1 MKNVSSVL
9 SNKHSV
15 NVHMPRRPISDANYL
30 EKLQDYY
37 AQNQVLPSYAA
48 IGRIIGLKSTSS
60 VSAFL
65 ARLKAEG
72 YVETTA
78 RRLKPSQRFF
88 ERPLM
93 PSRVSAGLPSAAFD
107 GPPEGLA
114 IDAHLVRR
122 PSRTFLITVKGD
134 SMIDA
139 GLMPGDVVIVEKTHT
154 ADNGAIVVALVDD
167 AYTVKR
173 LVRENRR
180 YVLKPENKAY
190 PVLRPESLEIA
201 GVVVGSFR
209 KYT

>member
-1 MKNVSSVL
+1 MKNVYSVL

-15 NVHMPRRPISDANYL
+15 IVHMPRRPIFDADYL

-48 IGRIIGLKSTSS
+48 IGKLIGLKSTSS

-65 ARLKAEG
+65 DRLKADG

-78 RRLKPSQRFF
+78 RRLRPTQRFF
-88 ERPLM
+88 ERPLTQ
-93 PSRVSAGLPSAAFD
+93 SRVAAGLPSSAYD
-107 GPPEGLA
+107 GPAEGLA

-139 GLMPGDVVIVEKTHT
+139 GLMPGDTVIVEKANT
-154 ADNGAIVVALVDD
+154 ADDGAIVVALVDD
-167 AYTVKR
+167 AYTIKR

-180 YVLKPENKAY
+180 YILQPENKAY
-190 PVLRPESLEIA
+190 PVLRPDSVEIA
-201 GVVVGSFR
+201 GVVVASFR
-209 KYT
+209 KYK

>member
-1 MKNVSSVL
+1 
-9 SNKHSV
+9 
-15 NVHMPRRPISDANYL
+15 MPRSAISDGGYL

-37 AQNQVLPSYAA
+37 ARNQVLPSYAA
-48 IGRIIGLKSTSS
+48 IGKLIGLKSTSS

-65 ARLKAEG
+65 HRLKAEG

-78 RRLKPSQRFF
+78 RRLRPNARFF

-93 PSRVSAGLPSAAFD
+93 QSRVAAGLPSRADD
-107 GPPEGLA
+107 GPSEGLA
-114 IDAHLVRR
+114 IDAHLVRH

-134 SMIDA
+134 SMVDA
-139 GLMPGDVVIVEKTHT
+139 GLMPGDTVIVEKSAT
-154 ADNGAIVVALVDD
+154 ADDGAIVVALVDD

-190 PVLRPESLEIA
+190 PVLRPDSIEIA

-209 KYT
+209 KYK

>member
-1 MKNVSSVL
+1 MSR
-9 SNKHSV
+9 HA
-15 NVHMPRRPISDANYL
+15 ISDADYL
-30 EKLQDYY
+30 DKLQDYY

-48 IGRIIGLKSTSS
+48 IGKLIGLKSTSS

-65 ARLKAEG
+65 DRLKAAG
-72 YVETTA
+72 YVETMA
-78 RRLKPSQRFF
+78 RRLKPGQRFF

-93 PSRVSAGLPSAAFD
+93 QSRVAAGLPSAAYD
-107 GPPEGLA
+107 GPAEGLA

-139 GLMPGDVVIVEKTHT
+139 GLMPGDTVIVEKANT
-154 ADNGAIVVALVDD
+154 AEDGAIVVALVDD

-209 KYT
+209 KYK

>member
-1 MKNVSSVL
+1 
-9 SNKHSV
+9 
-15 NVHMPRRPISDANYL
+15 MPRHAISDAGYL

-37 AQNQVLPSYAA
+37 AQNHVLPSYAV

-65 ARLKAEG
+65 DRLKAEG
-72 YVETTA
+72 YVETAA
-78 RRLKPSQRFF
+78 RRLRPAQRFF

-93 PSRVSAGLPSAAFD
+93 QSRVSAGLPSAACD

-122 PSRTFLITVKGD
+122 PSQTFLITVKGD

-139 GLMPGDVVIVEKTHT
+139 GLMPGDTVIVEKTHT
-154 ADNGAIVVALVDD
+154 ANDGAIVVALVDD

-190 PVLRPESLEIA
+190 PVLRPDSLEIA

>member
-1 MKNVSSVL
+1 
-9 SNKHSV
+9 
-15 NVHMPRRPISDANYL
+15 MPRPAISDADYL

-48 IGRIIGLKSTSS
+48 IGKLIGLKSTSS

-65 ARLKAEG
+65 GRLKAAG

-78 RRLKPSQRFF
+78 RRLRPSARFY

-93 PSRVSAGLPSAAFD
+93 QSRVSAGLPSRAYD
-107 GPPEGLA
+107 GLSEGLA
-114 IDAHLVRR
+114 IDAHLVSR

-139 GLMPGDVVIVEKTHT
+139 GLMPGDTVIVEKTDT
-154 ADNGAIVVALVDD
+154 AGDGSIVVALVDD

-173 LVRENRR
+173 LVRENLR

-190 PVLRPESLEIA
+190 PVLRPDSIEIA

-209 KYT
+209 KYK

>member
-1 MKNVSSVL
+1 
-9 SNKHSV
+9 
-15 NVHMPRRPISDANYL
+15 MPRHPIADAGYL
-30 EKLQDYY
+30 DKLRDYY

-48 IGRIIGLKSTSS
+48 IGRLIGLKSTSS

-72 YVETTA
+72 LVETTA
-78 RRLKPSQRFF
+78 RRLRPGQRFF

-93 PSRVSAGLPSAAFD
+93 QSRVAAGLPSAAYD
-107 GPPEGLA
+107 GPAEGLA

-122 PSRTFLITVKGD
+122 PSRTFLITIKGD

-139 GLMPGDVVIVEKTHT
+139 GLMPGDTVIVEKANT
-154 ADNGAIVVALVDD
+154 ANDGAIVVALVDD

-190 PVLRPESLEIA
+190 PVLRPDALEIA

-209 KYT
+209 RYQ

>member
-1 MKNVSSVL
+1 
-9 SNKHSV
+9 
-15 NVHMPRRPISDANYL
+15 MPRHPIADAEYL
-30 EKLQDYY
+30 DKLRDYY
-37 AQNQVLPSYAA
+37 AQNQILPSYAA
-48 IGRIIGLKSTSS
+48 IGRLIGLKSTSS

-72 YVETTA
+72 LVETTA
-78 RRLKPSQRFF
+78 RRLRPSQRFF

-93 PSRVSAGLPSAAFD
+93 QSRVAAGLPSAAYD
-107 GPPEGLA
+107 GPAEGLA

-122 PSRTFLITVKGD
+122 PSRTFLITIKGD

-139 GLMPGDVVIVEKTHT
+139 GLMPGDTVIVEKANT
-154 ADNGAIVVALVDD
+154 ANDGAIVVALVDD

-190 PVLRPESLEIA
+190 PVLRPDALEIA

-209 KYT
+209 KYQ

>member
-1 MKNVSSVL
+1 
-9 SNKHSV
+9 
-15 NVHMPRRPISDANYL
+15 MPRQAAFDAEYL
-30 EKLQDYY
+30 DRLRDYY
-37 AQNQVLPSYAA
+37 AQNRVFPSYAA
-48 IGRIIGLKSTSS
+48 IGRLIGLKSTSS

-65 ARLKAEG
+65 KRLNTQG

-78 RRLKPSQRFF
+78 RRLKPGARFF

-93 PSRVSAGLPSAAFD
+93 QSRVAAGSPSMAYD
-107 GPPEGLA
+107 GPADGLA

-139 GLMPGDVVIVEKTHT
+139 GLMPGDTVVVEKANT
-154 ADNGAIVVALVDD
+154 ANEGAIVVALVDG

-173 LVRENRR
+173 LARENRR
-180 YVLKPENKAY
+180 YVLKPENKSY
-190 PVLRPESLEIA
+190 PVLRPTELEIA

-209 KYT
+209 KYK

>member
-1 MKNVSSVL
+1 
-9 SNKHSV
+9 
-15 NVHMPRRPISDANYL
+15 MPRQATFDADYL

-48 IGRIIGLKSTSS
+48 IGKLIGLRSTSS

-65 ARLKAEG
+65 KRLNAEG

-78 RRLKPSQRFF
+78 RRLRPSARFF

-93 PSRVSAGLPSAAFD
+93 QSGVAAGSPSMAYD
-107 GPPEGLA
+107 GPADGLA

-139 GLMPGDVVIVEKTHT
+139 GLMPGDTVIVEKANT
-154 ADNGAIVVALVDD
+154 ADEGAIVVALVDG

-173 LVRENRR
+173 LARENRR
-180 YVLKPENKAY
+180 YILKPENKSY
-190 PVLRPESLEIA
+190 PVLRPAELEIA

-209 KYT
+209 KYK

>member
-1 MKNVSSVL
+1 MRYPVADST
-9 SNKHSV
+9 
-15 NVHMPRRPISDANYL
+15 YL

-37 AQNQVLPSYAA
+37 ARNQVLPSYAA
-48 IGRIIGLKSTSS
+48 IGKLIGLKSTSS

-65 ARLKAEG
+65 DRLKQAG

-78 RRLKPSQRFF
+78 RRLKPCARFF

-93 PSRVSAGLPSAAFD
+93 QSKVSAGLPSRAED
-107 GPPEGLA
+107 GPGEGLA
-114 IDAHLVRR
+114 IDVHLIKR
-122 PSRTFLITVKGD
+122 PSRTFLLTVKGE

-139 GLMPGDVVIVEKTHT
+139 GLLPGDTVVVEKATT
-154 ADNGAIVVALVDD
+154 ADDGAIVVALVDD

-173 LVRENRR
+173 LVREKRR

-190 PVLRPESLEIA
+190 PVLRPENIEIA

-209 KYT
+209 RYK

>member
-1 MKNVSSVL
+1 
-9 SNKHSV
+9 
-15 NVHMPRRPISDANYL
+15 MPRQPVFDAEYL
-30 EKLQDYY
+30 EKLQDYF
-37 AQNQVLPSYAA
+37 AEHQVLPSYAA
-48 IGRIIGLKSTSS
+48 IGKLIGLKSTSS

-65 ARLKAEG
+65 DRLKAEG
-72 YVETTA
+72 YIETTA
-78 RRLKPSQRFF
+78 RRLKPCARFF

-93 PSRVSAGLPSAAFD
+93 QSRVAAGSPSAAYD
-107 GPPEGLA
+107 GPAEGLA
-114 IDAHLVRR
+114 IDAHLIRR

-139 GLMPGDVVIVEKTHT
+139 GLMPGDTVIVEKANT
-154 ADNGAIVVALVDD
+154 ADDGAIVVALVDD

-190 PVLRPESLEIA
+190 PVLRPDNLEIA

-209 KYT
+209 KYK